1 MLQQWNFVE
10 KIMTKLKEVSSTY
23 ILPITDELSENNSY
37 LCVFSIGI
45 VPVVNNCSIIVSH
58 LC

>member
-23 ILPITDELSENNSY
+23 ILSITDELSENNSY
-37 LCVFSIGI
+37 LCVFSVGI
-45 VPVVNNCSIIVSH
+45 VESSIISVS
-58 LC
+58 L